1 MLSVLTEAV
10 KDQNCGR
17 CVRASRHLGFDYYSV
32 LSLFIFDQI
41 CTCMFCSTS
50 LPYPALPYP
59 IISCPIL
66 SCPALLYPTLHHTS
80 QYSYTAA
87 LLNSPHDKPYGP
99 LPQPDLSSE
108 QRPVCLCAVCSRQE
122 ILSSKRTAA
131 GSMRDTRER
140 YIIEQRS
147 STHQITAYHS
157 TVQRRTA
164 LQSIT

>member
-1 MLSVLTEAV
+1 
-10 KDQNCGR
+10 
-17 CVRASRHLGFDYYSV
+17 
-32 LSLFIFDQI
+32 
-41 CTCMFCSTS
+41 MFCSTS
-50 LPYPALPYP
+50 LPYPALPYPALPYP

-66 SCPALLYPTLHHTS
+66 SCPALLYPTLHHAS
-80 QYSYTAA
+80 QYPYTAT
-87 LLNSPHDKPYGP
+87 LLNSPHGKPYGP

-157 TVQRRTA
+157 TVQHRTA
-164 LQSIT
+164 QHSII